1 MNVLSLEN
9 VSKTLKDEPLF
20 ESVTLGLEE
29 GERVGLIGRNGTGKS
44 TFLRLVKGDLE
55 TDTGTL
61 ARSRDM
67 ELVMLDQQVVWDGDA
82 TVRTYLYQGQGERI
96 QLLKRYQAC
105 LDAYRKDP
113 DAQGAAATL
122 SQLTDQME
130 KSGAWNLE
138 NDYQSLLSELALED
152 GILDRRM
159 SELSGGMQKKIS
171 IARALAVKPT
181 MLLLDEPTNHL
192 DIPTIEWLER
202 YLTNSQMTLIVVTH
216 DRYFLNHICTSIL
229 ELDRGRM
236 YLHPGSFAAY
246 LERKAQRLEA
256 MQKEQD
262 RIATILKRE
271 LQWLQRGPKA
281 RTGKDSGR
289 KARIQ
294 QLLDSKHKVADDQQA
309 AFTSTSRRLGKK
321 ILEVDSISKA
331 YGEHPVITDFS
342 FSFVKGQRIGI
353 VGPNGSGKSTLLDL
367 LTSHIRP
374 DSGIIDTGINTVFGY
389 YDQLGRNLTSDKG
402 VLEYMQ
408 DISERIVLAPGY
420 EVTAA
425 RFLEIFGF
433 PASFHRLPIS
443 VLSGGERRRLY
454 LISRLIRNPNFLV
467 LDEPTNDLDLDT
479 MQRLEQYVLDF
490 EGCVLV
496 VSHDRAFL
504 DCTCDQLFILDGTG
518 DIHSY
523 AGTFSEY
530 RQDYEQEGMLG
541 TSAVLSRTKNAP
553 SPSEA
558 KESAMRQEPEGQP
571 RQRQKKGLSYK
582 EQKELDTLTE
592 EIENLEAEQARLEE
606 SFATVG
612 TTEDGTM
619 QERTKRYEMVRDLLE
634 QKNARWEELA
644 ELA

>member
-20 ESVTLGLEE
+20 EEVTLGLES

-44 TFLRLVKGDLE
+44 TFLRLIKGDYE
-55 TDTGTL
+55 TDTGTM

-67 ELVMLDQQVVWDGDA
+67 ELIMLDQHVVWDGD
-82 TVRTYLYQGQGERI
+82 TSVRAYLYQGQGKRI
-96 QLLKRYQAC
+96 HLLKQYQDC
-105 LDAYRKDP
+105 LDAYRKNP
-113 DAQGAAATL
+113 EAPGSAATL
-122 SQLTDQME
+122 SRLTDQMD
-130 KSGAWNLE
+130 KGDVWNLE
-138 NDYQSLLSELALED
+138 NDYQSMLSELALED
-152 GILDRRM
+152 GILDRKM

-171 IARALAVKPT
+171 IARALAAKPT

-202 YLTNSQMTLIVVTH
+202 YLNNSQMTIIVVTH

-262 RIATILKRE
+262 RIATILRRE

-294 QLLDSKHKVADDQQA
+294 QLLDSKHKVSEDQQA

-321 ILEVDSISKA
+321 ILEVDSVSKS
-331 YGEHPVITDFS
+331 YDGHKVIEDFS
-342 FSFVKGQRIGI
+342 FSFIKGQRIGI
-353 VGPNGSGKSTLLDL
+353 VGPNGSGKSTLLDI
-367 LTSHIRP
+367 LTSHIVP
-374 DSGIIDTGINTVFGY
+374 DEGTVDTGINTVFGY

-408 DISERIVLAPGY
+408 DISERIILAPGY

-433 PASFHRLPIS
+433 PSSFHRLPIS

-490 EGCVLV
+490 DGCVLV

-518 DIHSY
+518 SVHSY

-541 TSAVLSRTKNAP
+541 TSAVLHRLKEPVPTPETDQKRQKNNVVSQQRT
-553 SPSEA
+553 
-558 KESAMRQEPEGQP
+558 
-571 RQRQKKGLSYK
+571 KKGLSYK
-582 EQKELDTLTE
+582 EQKEFDSLME
-592 EIENLEAEQARLEE
+592 EIERLEEEQARLEE
-606 SFATVG
+606 SFSTAEVTPEG
-612 TTEDGTM
+612 SL
-619 QERTKRYEMVRDLLE
+619 QERTKRYETVMALLE
-634 QKNARWEELA
+634 QKNSRWEELA

>member
-20 ESVTLGLEE
+20 EEVTLGLEQ

-44 TFLRLVKGDLE
+44 TFLRLVKGDYE
-55 TDTGTL
+55 TDTGTM
-61 ARSRDM
+61 ARSREM
-67 ELVMLDQQVVWDGDA
+67 ELVMLDQQVTWDGDA
-82 TVRTYLYQGQGERI
+82 TVRSYLRQGQGKRI
-96 QLLKRYQAC
+96 QLLKEYQAC
-105 LDAYRKDP
+105 LDEYRQAP
-113 DAQGAAATL
+113 DSSGVSSAL
-122 SQLTDQME
+122 SRLTDRMDKE
-130 KSGAWNLE
+130 GAWNLE

-159 SELSGGMQKKIS
+159 SQLSGGMQKKIA
-171 IARALAVKPT
+171 IARALAAKPT

-202 YLTNSQMTLIVVTH
+202 YLTNSQMTIIVVTH

-262 RIATILKRE
+262 RISTILRRE

-294 QLLDSKHKVADDQQA
+294 QLLDSKHKVTDGPQA
-309 AFTSTSRRLGKK
+309 AFTSTARRLGKK
-321 ILEVDSISKA
+321 VLEIDSVSKS
-331 YGEHPVITDFS
+331 YDGHKVIEDFS
-342 FSFVKGQRIGI
+342 FSFIKGQRIGI
-353 VGPNGSGKSTLLDL
+353 VGPNGSGKSTLLDI
-367 LTSHIRP
+367 LTSHIMP
-374 DSGIIDTGINTVFGY
+374 DSGTIDTGVNTVFGY
-389 YDQLGRNLTSDKG
+389 YDQLGRNLNSDKG

-408 DISERIVLAPGY
+408 DISERITLAPGQ

-433 PASFHRLPIS
+433 PSSFHRLPIS

-518 DIHSY
+518 AVHSY

-541 TSAVLSRTKNAP
+541 TSAVLHRQKDAA
-553 SPSEA
+553 SEA
-558 KESAMRQEPEGQP
+558 TNTAPLREKAEAQS
-571 RQRQKKGLSYK
+571 QRVKKGLSYK
-582 EQKELDTLTE
+582 EQKEFDALTE
-592 EIENLEAEQARLEE
+592 EIEQLEEEQSRLES
-606 SFATVG
+606 SFSTAE
-612 TTEDGTM
+612 TTEDGTLR
-619 QERTKRYEMVRDLLE
+619 ERTKRYEAVKILLSD
-634 QKNARWEELA
+634 KNSRWEELA
-644 ELA
+644 DLA

>member
-20 ESVTLGLEE
+20 EEVTLGLES

-44 TFLRLVKGDLE
+44 TFLRLIKGDYE
-55 TDTGTL
+55 TDTGTM

-67 ELVMLDQQVVWDGDA
+67 ELIMLDQHVVWDGDA
-82 TVRTYLYQGQGERI
+82 SVHEYLYQGQGKRI
-96 QLLKRYQAC
+96 HLLKQYQDC
-105 LDAYRKDP
+105 LDAYRKNP
-113 DAQGAAATL
+113 EAPGASYTL
-122 SQLTDQME
+122 SRLTDQMD
-130 KSGAWNLE
+130 KGDVWNLE
-138 NDYQSLLSELALED
+138 NDYQSMLSELALED
-152 GILDRRM
+152 GILDRKM

-171 IARALAVKPT
+171 IARALAAKPT

-202 YLTNSQMTLIVVTH
+202 YLNNSQMTIIVVTH

-262 RIATILKRE
+262 RIATILRRE

-294 QLLDSKHKVADDQQA
+294 HLLDSKHKVSEDQQA

-321 ILEVDSISKA
+321 ILEVDSVSKS
-331 YGEHPVITDFS
+331 YGGHKVIEDFS
-342 FSFVKGQRIGI
+342 FSFIKGQRIGI
-353 VGPNGSGKSTLLDL
+353 VGPNGSGKSTLLDI
-367 LTSHIRP
+367 LTSHIMP
-374 DSGIIDTGINTVFGY
+374 DDGTVDTGINTVFGY

-408 DISERIVLAPGY
+408 DISERIILAPGY

-433 PASFHRLPIS
+433 PSSFHRLPIS

-490 EGCVLV
+490 DGCVLV

-518 DIHSY
+518 SVHSY

-541 TSAVLSRTKNAP
+541 ASAVLHRLKEPVPTPETDQKRQKNNVVPQQRT
-553 SPSEA
+553 
-558 KESAMRQEPEGQP
+558 
-571 RQRQKKGLSYK
+571 KKGLSYK
-582 EQKELDTLTE
+582 EQKEFDSLME
-592 EIENLEAEQARLEE
+592 EIERLEEEQTRLEE
-606 SFATVG
+606 SFSTAEVTSEG
-612 TTEDGTM
+612 SL
-619 QERTKRYEMVRDLLE
+619 QERTKRYETVRILLE
-634 QKNARWEELA
+634 QKNSRWEELA

>member
-20 ESVTLGLEE
+20 EEVTLGLEC
-29 GERVGLIGRNGTGKS
+29 GDRVGLIGRNGTGKS
-44 TFLRLVKGDLE
+44 TFLRLIKGDYE
-55 TDTGTL
+55 TDTGTM

-67 ELVMLDQQVVWDGDA
+67 ELVMLDQQVTWNGDA
-82 TVRTYLYQGQGERI
+82 TVRSYLHQGQGKRI
-96 QLLKRYQAC
+96 QLVKEYQNC
-105 LDAYRKDP
+105 LGEYRHAP
-113 DAQGAAATL
+113 DSPSVSTTL
-122 SQLTDQME
+122 SLLTERMDKE
-130 KSGAWNLE
+130 DGWNLE

-152 GILDRRM
+152 GIIDRKM
-159 SELSGGMQKKIS
+159 SQLSGGMQKKIA
-171 IARALAVKPT
+171 IARALAAKPT

-202 YLTNSQMTLIVVTH
+202 YLTDSQMTIIVVTH

-262 RIATILKRE
+262 RITTVLRRE

-294 QLLDSKHKVADDQQA
+294 QLLDSRHKVTDEPQA
-309 AFTSTSRRLGKK
+309 AFTSTARRMGKK
-321 ILEVDSISKA
+321 ILEVDSVSKS
-331 YGEHPVITDFS
+331 YGGHKVIEDFS
-342 FSFVKGQRIGI
+342 FSFIKGQRIGI
-353 VGPNGSGKSTLLDL
+353 VGPNGSGKSTLLDI
-367 LTSHIRP
+367 LTSHVVP
-374 DSGIIDTGINTVFGY
+374 DCGTVDTGINTVFGY

-408 DISERIVLAPGY
+408 DISERITLAPGQ

-433 PASFHRLPIS
+433 PSSFHRLPIS

-490 EGCVLV
+490 EGCVLA

-504 DCTCDQLFILDGTG
+504 DCTCEQLFILDGTG
-518 DIHSY
+518 AVHSY

-541 TSAVLSRTKNAP
+541 ASAVLHRQKNA
-553 SPSEA
+553 SL
-558 KESAMRQEPEGQP
+558 EPECTQNSQVHAEQP
-571 RQRQKKGLSYK
+571 RQRTKKGLSYK
-582 EQKELDTLTE
+582 EQKELDSLTE
-592 EIENLEAEQARLEE
+592 EIERLEDE
-606 SFATVG
+606 QSRLESSFATAEPTG
-612 TTEDGTM
+612 DGTLR
-619 QERTKRYEMVRDLLE
+619 ERTERYEAVQRLLA
-634 QKNARWEELA
+634 QKNTRWEELA
-644 ELA
+644 DMA